1 VGSRLGFWVY
11 LRLIVLRYNATC
23 MLTLRTVIELD
34 ETRKKRVVFLT
45 RTEDILQGPK
55 TKKKK
60 KKQEEEEE

>member
-1 VGSRLGFWVY
+1 
-11 LRLIVLRYNATC
+11 
-23 MLTLRTVIELD
+23 MLTLRIVIELD
-34 ETRKKRVVFLT
+34 ETRKKIVVFLI